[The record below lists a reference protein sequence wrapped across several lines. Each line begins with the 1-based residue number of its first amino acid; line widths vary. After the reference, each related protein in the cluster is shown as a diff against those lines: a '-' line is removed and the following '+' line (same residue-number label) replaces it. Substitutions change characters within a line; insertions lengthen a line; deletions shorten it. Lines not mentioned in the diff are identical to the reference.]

1 MHRYR
6 KSKFNKFL
14 TIIALSLTFF
24 VTIGYARLKETL
36 TITSSAKFSPI
47 PVLKA
52 TYYGDTDAFR
62 SDTYKTKIKTITFE
76 DKINVPDSAIES
88 WDVSEQQNGAYMAY
102 VVPNETD
109 STYYDLHIQGDGKI
123 YANEDM
129 SYWFAN
135 LTYVDSINNLKLLDT
150 EKTTDMSNMFNKSG
164 YNSTIFTLDLSNF
177 YTSNVTN
184 MAYMFSWTGRN
195 STLFSLDLNNFDTS
209 NVTDMSWMFVGT
221 GGLNTRFTLDIG
233 NFDTSNVIDMSYMFA
248 STGYSS
254 TILTLDVSNFNT
266 KNVTNMKSMFEE
278 TGCSNPEFTLD
289 LSRFD
294 TSKVTDMS
302 QMFYS
307 TGYNSTK
314 LNTSI
319 TIRNPNIIEY
329 TDMFR
334 ETALKAGAQITVNYT
349 SETSDLVDAMIATK
363 SELSNVVKGI
373 QVD

>member
-6 KSKFNKFL
+6 KSKFNNFL

-109 STYYDLHIQGDGKI
+109 STYYDLYIQGDGKI
-123 YANEDM
+123 YGNRRM
-129 SYWFAN
+129 SYWFN
-135 LTYVDSINNLKLLDT
+135 GFTNVDSIKNLNLLNT
-150 EKTTDMSNMFNKSG
+150 EIATDMSYMFYQTGSS
-164 YNSTIFTLDLSNF
+164 STIFTLDLSGF
-177 YTSNVTN
+177 DTSNVTN

-233 NFDTSNVIDMSYMFA
+233 NFDTSKVIDMSYMFA

-363 SELSNVVKGI
+363 SETSNVVKGI